1 MDLKTTLTNDMKAAM
16 KAQEAV
22 KLGTIRMLIAEI
34 KKREIDKRAPLEEP
48 EIHKAISSMLKQR
61 ADSVEAFEKGG
72 RTDLADK
79 EKAEIEILKAYL
91 PQQLSPEEV
100 EAIVVACIAET
111 GASGPN
117 DIGKVMKA
125 ALAKASG
132 RADGKLVN
140 ELARKKLTPSS

>member
-16 KAQEAV
+16 KAQEPL
-22 KLGTIRMLIAEI
+22 KLGTIRMLISEV
-34 KKREIDKRAPLEEP
+34 KKREIDKRGPLEEQ
-48 EIHKAISSMLKQR
+48 EVLKVISSMLKQR

-91 PQQLSPEEV
+91 PQQLSEAEV

-111 GASGPN
+111 AATGPN

-140 ELARKKLTPSS
+140 ELARKKLTK